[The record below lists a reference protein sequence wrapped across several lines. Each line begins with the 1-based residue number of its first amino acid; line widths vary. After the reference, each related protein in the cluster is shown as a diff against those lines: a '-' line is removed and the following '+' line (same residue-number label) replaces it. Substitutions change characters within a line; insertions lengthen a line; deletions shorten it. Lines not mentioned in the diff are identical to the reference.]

1 MCKMM
6 AAALTALVMMF
17 GAALPAAA
25 QETPGAALEALYDV
39 ISGPVGQPR
48 DWDAMRALF
57 LDGAPM
63 HVSVT
68 DETGADRVVTL
79 TVEDYIARNGDFLA
93 EIGFTE
99 TETRRETFVYGGLA
113 SVLSAY
119 VAIRADTGEQIAE
132 GVNAVTLMRVDG
144 DWKIAAIAWRAADA
158 DWPVERAFEAVE

>member
-1 MCKMM
+1 MGRIIIGLAAGVAMAFV
-6 AAALTALVMMF
+6 AAA
-17 GAALPAAA
+17 PASA
-25 QETPGAALEALYDV
+25 QGSPGAAVEALYAV
-39 ISGPVGQPR
+39 ISGSPGAVR

-57 LDGAPM
+57 LDEARM

-68 DETGADRVVTL
+68 DRSGADRAVTL
-79 TVEDYIARNGDFLA
+79 TVEDYIARNGQRLA

-144 DWKIAAIAWRAADA
+144 DWKIAAIAWRTADA
-158 DWPVERAFEAVE
+158 AWPVERAFEAVE